1 MQRYYYAKPLAA
13 VKAANKFE
21 AKGLVVEL
29 STDGDVFVV
38 TVYQL
43 EEQRHVA

>member
-1 MQRYYYAKPLAA
+1 MTRYYYTKAIAA

-21 AKGLVVEL
+21 AQGLIVEMDV
-29 STDGDVFVV
+29 DGDVFVV

-43 EEQRHVA
+43 EEVCHVA